1 MSSKI
6 YGKIKWFK
14 KSKGYGYIIGS
25 DNESYFF
32 ELIDCVEESVDFR
45 SNDEVMFIPLY
56 GELNVAHEVVKV
68 GDESE

>member
-6 YGKIKWFK
+6 FGKIKWFK
-14 KSKGYGYIIGS
+14 KSKGYGYIIGF

-32 ELIDCVEESVDFR
+32 ELIDCVQENVSFMP
-45 SNDEVMFIPLY
+45 NDEVMFIPQY
-56 GELNVAHEVVKV
+56 GEFNVAHEVIKV